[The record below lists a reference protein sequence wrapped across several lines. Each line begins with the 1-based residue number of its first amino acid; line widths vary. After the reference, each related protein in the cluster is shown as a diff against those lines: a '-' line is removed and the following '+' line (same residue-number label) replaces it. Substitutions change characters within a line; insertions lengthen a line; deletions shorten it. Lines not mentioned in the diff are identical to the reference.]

1 MKLAASPSSKRLVG
15 TMQHCTSAAVRTLL
29 RWLFSGLIASAL
41 GGCAAPSI
49 YHWGKFEDGLNER
62 YVNENHPEADVYLF
76 DTISTAEQQHLRVP
90 PGAYADYGF
99 VLFRRGDRQGAIT
112 YFEKEKQTFPESS
125 AFMNKLIERVK
136 QKEKETAEKT
146 RPQTNANTGSQP

>member
-1 MKLAASPSSKRLVG
+1 MV
-15 TMQHCTSAAVRTLL
+15 TTQHRTPPVAQTLL
-29 RWLFSGLIASAL
+29 QWFFSALIASAL
-41 GGCAAPSI
+41 GGCATPSI
-49 YHWGKFEDGLNER
+49 YHWGEFEAGLNER
-62 YVNENHPEADVYLF
+62 YVNQNDSEADVYLF
-76 DTISTAEQQHLRVP
+76 ETISTAEQQHLRVP

-136 QKEKETAEKT
+136 QKEKDSVEKT
-146 RPQTNANTGSQP
+146 RPPTTANTGIQP